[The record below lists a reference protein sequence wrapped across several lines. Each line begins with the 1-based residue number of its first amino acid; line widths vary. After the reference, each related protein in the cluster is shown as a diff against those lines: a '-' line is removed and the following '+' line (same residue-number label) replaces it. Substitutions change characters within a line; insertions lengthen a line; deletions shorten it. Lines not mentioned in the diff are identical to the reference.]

1 MVENLIEK
9 VTEIVRHA
17 AELMKPENV
26 EVTQK
31 GNASNF
37 VTTADLN
44 VQEFL
49 KKELLALLP
58 GSVFV
63 GEEEDGAALSSGMD
77 GGKNCSKTDES
88 ENMCPQY
95 EYIWVVDPI
104 DGTSNFIR
112 DIGMS
117 AISVGL
123 LKWGEPYAGVIYQPY
138 RNEMFW
144 AMDGQGA
151 YLNGKRIY
159 VSDRDFKHG
168 HLCSAMST
176 YHKGYAPMCFH
187 IIEKVYADCDDLRR
201 LGSAAVELAYLAA
214 GRVELYFEI
223 RLFPWDVAAGI
234 VLIKEAGGYTEM
246 IYQEGFPLDRPV
258 ALVGANTKENF
269 EKMKEIVCG
278 EMKSLPY

>member
-1 MVENLIEK
+1 MVSIMIENLIEK
-9 VTEIVRHA
+9 TTDIVRRA
-17 AELMKPENV
+17 GELMKPENV
-26 EVTQK
+26 EITQK

-37 VTTADLN
+37 VTSADIN

-49 KKELLALLP
+49 KKELLELIP
-58 GSVFV
+58 GSAFV
-63 GEEEDGAALSSGMD
+63 GEEEDGAALIASDS
-77 GGKNCSKTDES
+77 DE
-88 ENMCPQY
+88 ENPKQKI

-123 LKWGEPYAGVIYQPY
+123 LKWGEPYAGVVYQPY

-144 AMDGQGA
+144 AVDGQGA
-151 YLNGKRIY
+151 YLNGKRIH

-176 YHKGYAPMCFH
+176 YNKDYAPACFH

-246 IYQEGFPLDRPV
+246 IYQKGFPLERPV

-269 EKMKEIVCG
+269 DKMREIVCN
-278 EMKSLPY
+278 EIKELPQR

>member
-1 MVENLIEK
+1 MMENLIEK
-9 VTEIVRHA
+9 VTEIVRRA
-17 AELMKPENV
+17 GKIMKPENV
-26 EVTQK
+26 EVMQK

-37 VTTADLN
+37 VTTADIN

-63 GEEEDGAALSSGMD
+63 GEEEEGALAGA
-77 GGKNCSKTDES
+77 E
-88 ENMCPQY
+88 EF

-123 LKWGEPYAGVIYQPY
+123 LKMGKPYAGVIYQPY

-144 AMDGQGA
+144 AVDGQGA
-151 YLNGKRIY
+151 YLNGERIH

-176 YHKGYAPMCFH
+176 YNKDYAPACFR

-201 LGSAAVELAYLAA
+201 LGSAAVELAYLAV

-234 VLIKEAGGYTEM
+234 VLIKEAGGFTEM

-258 ALVGANTKENF
+258 ALIGANTKENF

-278 EMKSLPY
+278 EIKALPYRE

>member
-1 MVENLIEK
+1 MVSIMIENLIEK
-9 VTEIVRHA
+9 TTDIVRRA
-17 AELMKPENV
+17 GELMKPENV
-26 EVTQK
+26 EITQK

-37 VTTADLN
+37 VTSADIN

-49 KKELLALLP
+49 KKELLELIP
-58 GSVFV
+58 GSAFV
-63 GEEEDGAALSSGMD
+63 GEEEDGAALIASDS
-77 GGKNCSKTDES
+77 DE
-88 ENMCPQY
+88 ENPKQKI

-123 LKWGEPYAGVIYQPY
+123 LKWGEPYAGVVYQPY

-144 AMDGQGA
+144 AVDGQGA

-176 YHKGYAPMCFH
+176 YNKDYAPACFH

-246 IYQEGFPLDRPV
+246 IYQKGFPLERPV

-269 EKMKEIVCG
+269 DKMREIVCN
-278 EMKSLPY
+278 EIKELPQR

>member
-1 MVENLIEK
+1 MVSIMIENLIEK
-9 VTEIVRHA
+9 TTDIVRRA
-17 AELMKPENV
+17 GELMKPENV
-26 EVTQK
+26 EITQK

-37 VTTADLN
+37 VTSADIN

-49 KKELLALLP
+49 KKELLELIP
-58 GSVFV
+58 GSAFV
-63 GEEEDGAALSSGMD
+63 GEEEEGEALIASDS
-77 GGKNCSKTDES
+77 DE
-88 ENMCPQY
+88 ENPKQKI

-123 LKWGEPYAGVIYQPY
+123 LKWGEPYAGVVYQPY

-144 AMDGQGA
+144 AVDGQGA

-176 YHKGYAPMCFH
+176 YNKDYAPACFH

-223 RLFPWDVAAGI
+223 RIFPWDVAAGI

-246 IYQEGFPLDRPV
+246 IYQKGFPLERPM

-269 EKMKEIVCG
+269 DKMREIVYN
-278 EMKSLPY
+278 EIKELPQR

>member
-1 MVENLIEK
+1 MIEK
-9 VTEIVRHA
+9 ITAIVRRA
-17 AELMKPENV
+17 GNLMRPENV
-26 EVTQK
+26 EVMQK

-37 VTTADLN
+37 VTSADLQ

-49 KKELLALLP
+49 KEELLALLP
-58 GSVFV
+58 GSAFV
-63 GEEEDGAALSSGMD
+63 GEEE
-77 GGKNCSKTDES
+77 
-88 ENMCPQY
+88 ENVDAKSQC

-123 LKWGEPYAGVIYQPY
+123 LKWGKPYAGVIYQPY
-138 RNEMFW
+138 RDEMFW
-144 AMDGQGA
+144 AVDGQGA
-151 YLNGKRIY
+151 YLNGERIH
-159 VSDRDFKHG
+159 VSNRDFKHG

-176 YHKGYAPMCFH
+176 YNKDYAPACFR

-201 LGSAAVELAYLAA
+201 MGSAAVELAYLAV

-234 VLIKEAGGYTEM
+234 VLIKEAGGFTEM
-246 IYQEGFPLDRPV
+246 IYQDGFPLDRPV
-258 ALVGANTKENF
+258 ALIGANTKENF
-269 EKMKEIVCG
+269 EKMKDIVCN
-278 EMKSLPY
+278 EIKSLPY

>member
-9 VTEIVRHA
+9 MIAVVRRGG
-17 AELMKPENV
+17 EFMKPENV
-26 EVTQK
+26 EVMQK

-37 VTTADLN
+37 VTSADLK

-49 KKELLALLP
+49 KKELLALIP

-63 GEEEDGAALSSGMD
+63 GEEEDGAIITEHL
-77 GGKNCSKTDES
+77 
-88 ENMCPQY
+88 ENGETKI

-112 DIGMS
+112 EIGMS

-123 LKWGEPYAGVIYQPY
+123 LKWGKPYAGVIYQPY

-144 AMDGQGA
+144 AEEGQGA
-151 YLNGKRIY
+151 YLNGERIH
-159 VSDRDFKHG
+159 VSDREFKHG

-176 YHKGYAPMCFH
+176 YNKVYAPACFR
-187 IIEKVYADCDDLRR
+187 IIEKVYEQCDDLRR

-234 VLIKEAGGYTEM
+234 VLIKEAGGFTEM
-246 IYQEGFPLDRPV
+246 LYQDGFPLDRPV

-269 EKMKEIVCG
+269 EQMKEIVCK
-278 EMKSLPY
+278 EIPVLPYCEII

>member
-1 MVENLIEK
+1 MIEK
-9 VTEIVRHA
+9 ITAIVRRA
-17 AELMKPENV
+17 GRLMRPENV
-26 EVTQK
+26 EVIQK

-37 VTTADLN
+37 VTTADIQ

-58 GSVFV
+58 GSSFV
-63 GEEEDGAALSSGMD
+63 GEEE
-77 GGKNCSKTDES
+77 
-88 ENMCPQY
+88 ENVNTKSQF

-123 LKWGEPYAGVIYQPY
+123 LRWGRPYAGVIYQPY
-138 RNEMFW
+138 RDEMFW
-144 AMDGQGA
+144 AVDGQGA
-151 YLNGKRIY
+151 YLNGERIH

-176 YHKGYAPMCFH
+176 YNKDYAPACFH
-187 IIEKVYADCDDLRR
+187 IIEKVYAECDDLRR
-201 LGSAAVELAYLAA
+201 MGSAAVELAYLAA

-246 IYQEGFPLDRPV
+246 IYQDGFPLDRPV

-269 EKMKEIVCG
+269 EKMKAIVCD
-278 EMKSLPY
+278 EIKELPY